1 MSKICL
7 CIFLFDIPVSQVTQ
21 RPAFCGFYRDL
32 NSLTTEPL
40 RENRR
45 GEYMQAAIQAVEKKA
60 VKDVFGL
67 DDPAFAKTQVK
78 VFGSTVDTPAVIDGF
93 RFTIENLRR
102 MMVWAAAAS
111 LPDGFFKAKMKR
123 NLMIFGPTGC
133 GKTELVK
140 QFAARTGRPLFRTQ
154 CSEDTDQAQLFGSWK
169 LCRPIVKDEL
179 VEDAGILEKGIQG
192 IAKAIEKLAI
202 SIKRNTGVGPEMTF
216 VDGPVLRWARTP
228 NAILVL
234 DESDQLLPTVAMSLN
249 CVLDGDDIVV
259 PETGE
264 RVKIAPGALVA
275 ATANTNGRGSAGGN
289 GGSASLYK
297 GTKRQ
302 NIASTDRYFV
312 INASY
317 LSEEE
322 EKELLMNQVGLPDV
336 AATAMSRLAGKV
348 RSLFL
353 GINEDAGAIGEPL
366 EFTITTRNLL
376 NWGMSYKL
384 FNVTGM
390 DSKTAF
396 TESLNMTLLDFGSAA
411 ERKAVQDLWETIVTD
426 A

>member
-1 MSKICL
+1 
-7 CIFLFDIPVSQVTQ
+7 
-21 RPAFCGFYRDL
+21 
-32 NSLTTEPL
+32 
-40 RENRR
+40 
-45 GEYMQAAIQAVEKKA
+45 MQAAIQAVEKKA

-234 DESDQLLPTVAMSLN
+234 DESDQLLPTVAMSLI

-353 GINEDAGAIGEPL
+353 GINEDAGANGEPL

>member
-1 MSKICL
+1 
-7 CIFLFDIPVSQVTQ
+7 
-21 RPAFCGFYRDL
+21 
-32 NSLTTEPL
+32 
-40 RENRR
+40 
-45 GEYMQAAIQAVEKKA
+45 MQAATQAIDKKA

-93 RFTIENLRR
+93 KFTIDNLRR

-169 LCRPIVKDEL
+169 LCRPIVKDEQ

-202 SIKRNTGVGPEMTF
+202 SIKRNTGIGPEMTF

-259 PETGE
+259 TETGE

-353 GINEDAGAIGEPL
+353 GINEDAGANGEPL

>member
-1 MSKICL
+1 
-7 CIFLFDIPVSQVTQ
+7 
-21 RPAFCGFYRDL
+21 
-32 NSLTTEPL
+32 
-40 RENRR
+40 
-45 GEYMQAAIQAVEKKA
+45 MQAAIQAIEKKP

-78 VFGSTVDTPAVIDGF
+78 VFASTVDTPAIVDGF
-93 RFTIENLRR
+93 KFTVENLRR

-111 LPDGFFKAKMKR
+111 LPDNFFKANMKK

-140 QFAARTGRPLFRTQ
+140 QFAGRTGRPLFRMQ

-169 LCRPIVKDEL
+169 LCRPIAKEEPG
-179 VEDAGILEKGIQG
+179 EDAGILEKGIQG

-234 DESDQLLPTVAMSLN
+234 DESDQLLPTVSMSLN

-264 RVKIAPGALVA
+264 RIKIAPGALVA

-302 NIASTDRYFV
+302 NIASMDRYFV
-312 INASY
+312 INTTY
-317 LSEEE
+317 LPEEE
-322 EKELLMNQVGLPDV
+322 EKQLLINQIGLPDV
-336 AATAMSRLAGKV
+336 AATAMAKLAGKV

-353 GINEDAGAIGEPL
+353 GLNEDAGANGEPL

-376 NWGMSYKL
+376 NWGMSYRL

-390 DSKTAF
+390 DSKIAF
-396 TESLNMTLLDFGSAA
+396 TEALKMTLLDFGSAA
-411 ERKAVQDLWETIVTD
+411 ERKAVLDLWETIVAD
-426 A
+426 S